1 MRGISVGVGIILVQT
16 GAALAAP
23 GITQPACG
31 ALEAWGAHVNADAYN
46 VAPRLTLPKAFEDTQ
61 VVPLFGLGVLAWTP
75 EDLQA
80 ANQLLTKCYGEA
92 GKRRD
97 GAAAGALANAN
108 RALQGLV
115 PRTNAALQKAKADA
129 EPLKQQ
135 IAGLPDTPELD
146 RGLATL
152 LKVNPAQP
160 DITPFRA
167 LPQGIADPLWRL
179 ASQVLPVLENGERET
194 LFKSLGERRA
204 AIQSGMASTAE
215 STIASAPADAD
226 GMIQLI
232 GVMPRVA
239 ALYDTAARTRL
250 AQSASDRL
258 KQINDTLRQAKP
270 PVWVPPS
277 CIDLYRWSSSNN
289 ATAGIPVGGR
299 NVLNGLGLDAGGDH
313 MAIGR
318 EHGPG
323 DFGTLTSR
331 RCSTAASHARLL
343 LVIEGESE
351 QVAKGRERAL
361 HRVRFGLFERVLVG
375 FAQGSP
381 SPVANPAALP
391 ANDAVA
397 SAHSDPHAR
406 RIGAGPGIPSA
417 ILPDALAPDDFAI
430 PPIEAENA
438 VLRRSRSRRLDWRQ
452 LPEISSTPVRGAL
465 AFWRRS

>member
-1 MRGISVGVGIILVQT
+1 MRGISVAVWIILVQT

-215 STIASAPADAD
+215 STIVSAPADAD
-226 GMIQLI
+226 GMI
-232 GVMPRVA
+232 
-239 ALYDTAARTRL
+239 
-250 AQSASDRL
+250 
-258 KQINDTLRQAKP
+258 
-270 PVWVPPS
+270 
-277 CIDLYRWSSSNN
+277 
-289 ATAGIPVGGR
+289 
-299 NVLNGLGLDAGGDH
+299 
-313 MAIGR
+313 
-318 EHGPG
+318 
-323 DFGTLTSR
+323 
-331 RCSTAASHARLL
+331 
-343 LVIEGESE
+343 
-351 QVAKGRERAL
+351 
-361 HRVRFGLFERVLVG
+361 
-375 FAQGSP
+375 
-381 SPVANPAALP
+381 
-391 ANDAVA
+391 
-397 SAHSDPHAR
+397 
-406 RIGAGPGIPSA
+406 
-417 ILPDALAPDDFAI
+417 
-430 PPIEAENA
+430 
-438 VLRRSRSRRLDWRQ
+438 
-452 LPEISSTPVRGAL
+452 
-465 AFWRRS
+465 